1 MSTDFFGYSREVKPN
16 GQITSSEFATLYMGG
31 KMDLVQN
38 VTAQYGQSVNAKF
51 EVGSPTLYWVTG
63 QPQGSVNFGRLV
75 GRGGFLSRFGELK
88 DSCGKIV
95 KLHIGLD
102 GTGGCTAAQG
112 AGGSGVNFDGG
123 VPESLQIQFS
133 AGTLEVSEG
142 VAIKVASLMTS

>member
-1 MSTDFFGYSREVKPN
+1 MNDFFGYSREVKPN

-63 QPQGSVNFGRLV
+63 QPQGAVNFGRLV
-75 GRGGFLSRFGELK
+75 GRGGFLSRFNELK
-88 DSCGKIV
+88 ESCGKIV
-95 KLHIGLD
+95 KLRLGLD
-102 GTGGCTAAQG
+102 GTGGCTAAQNTN
-112 AGGSGVNFDGG
+112 GGTINFDGG
-123 VPESLQIQFS
+123 VAESIQIQFS

-142 VAIKVASLMTS
+142 ASIKVASMSVG